1 MNTVKTLVL
10 SSKSD
15 DLSRAAQIWSDG
27 GLVAFPTETVYGL
40 GADARNDHAVAQI
53 YAAKGRPSFNPLI
66 VHVPDV
72 ETARRYVDFSAEAEL
87 LAAKFWP
94 GALTLVLPLRQD
106 AGISPLVTAGL
117 TTLAIRVPNGDVA
130 QAVLREFN
138 GPIAAPSANP
148 SGRVSPTSAAHVI
161 AGLSGRIDAV
171 IDGGQCGVGVES
183 TIVGCVNE
191 PALLRLGGVP
201 AEAIEAALGR
211 PLTAAGEEI
220 VAPGQLASHYAPEG
234 TMRLNV
240 TDAQADETLLGFGPV
255 EGAALSLSVTG
266 DLVEAAANLFD
277 CLHQLNALGAT
288 KIAVSP
294 VPDVGLGRAIN
305 DRLARAA
312 APRD

>member
-15 DLSRAAQIWSDG
+15 DLARAAQIWSDG

-87 LAAKFWP
+87 LASEFWP

-161 AGLSGRIDAV
+161 AGLSGRIDAI

-183 TIVGCVNE
+183 TIVGCVSE

>member
-15 DLSRAAQIWSDG
+15 DLARAAQIWSDG

-40 GADARNDHAVAQI
+40 GTDARNDHAVAQI

-87 LAAKFWP
+87 LASEFWP

-130 QAVLREFN
+130 QSVLREFN

-183 TIVGCVNE
+183 TIVGCVRE

>member
-1 MNTVKTLVL
+1 M
-10 SSKSD
+10 
-15 DLSRAAQIWSDG
+15 
-27 GLVAFPTETVYGL
+27 
-40 GADARNDHAVAQI
+40 
-53 YAAKGRPSFNPLI
+53 
-66 VHVPDV
+66 HVTDV
-72 ETARRYVDFSAEAEL
+72 ETARRYVTFSAEAEV
-87 LAAKFWP
+87 LAAQFWP
-94 GALTLVLPLRQD
+94 GALTLVLPLRAD

-117 TTLAIRVPNGDVA
+117 ETLAIRVPQGDVA
-130 QAVLREFN
+130 QGVLRSFD
-138 GPIAAPSANP
+138 GPVAAPSANP

-183 TIVGCVNE
+183 TIVGCVGE

-211 PLTAAGEEI
+211 PLVPAGEGI

-240 TDAQADETLLGFGPV
+240 TDPQPDETLLGFGPV
-255 EGAALSLSVTG
+255 EGAALWLSETG
-266 DLVEAAANLFD
+266 DLVEAAANLFE
-277 CLHQLNALGAT
+277 CLHQLNSLGAA

>member
-15 DLSRAAQIWSDG
+15 DLARAAQIWSDG

-40 GADARNDHAVAQI
+40 GADARNDRAVAQI

-72 ETARRYVDFSAEAEL
+72 ETARRYVDFSAEAEH
-87 LAAKFWP
+87 LASEFWP

-130 QAVLREFN
+130 QAVLREFD

-148 SGRVSPTSAAHVI
+148 SGRVSPTSAAHVS

-183 TIVGCVNE
+183 TIGGCVSE

-240 TDAQADETLLGFGPV
+240 TDPQADETLLGFGPV

>member
-1 MNTVKTLVL
+1 MTTVKTILL

-15 DLSRAAQIWSDG
+15 DLTRAAQIWRDG

-72 ETARRYVDFSAEAEL
+72 ETARRYVTFSAEAEV
-87 LAAKFWP
+87 LAARFWP
-94 GALTLVLPLRQD
+94 GALTLVLPLRAD

-117 TTLAIRVPNGDVA
+117 ETLAIRVPQGDVA
-130 QAVLREFN
+130 QGVLRSFD
-138 GPIAAPSANP
+138 GPVAAPSANP
-148 SGRVSPTSAAHVI
+148 SGRVSPTSASHVI

-183 TIVGCVNE
+183 TIVSGVGE

-201 AEAIEAALGR
+201 AEAIEVALGR
-211 PLTAAGEEI
+211 PLVPAGEGI

-240 TDAQADETLLGFGPV
+240 TDPQPDETLLGFGPI
-255 EGAALSLSVTG
+255 EGAALSLSETG
-266 DLVEAAANLFD
+266 DLVEAAANLFE
-277 CLHQLNALGAT
+277 CLHQLNALGAA

-305 DRLARAA
+305 DRLARAS

>member
-1 MNTVKTLVL
+1 MTTVKTILL

-15 DLSRAAQIWSDG
+15 DLTRAAQIWRDG

-53 YAAKGRPSFNPLI
+53 YAAKGRPLFNPLI

-72 ETARRYVDFSAEAEL
+72 ETARRYVIFSAEAEV
-87 LAAKFWP
+87 LAAQFWP
-94 GALTLVLPLRQD
+94 GALTLVLPLRAD

-117 TTLAIRVPNGDVA
+117 ETLAIRVPQGDVA
-130 QAVLREFN
+130 QGVLRSFD
-138 GPIAAPSANP
+138 GPVAAPSANP

-183 TIVGCVNE
+183 TIVGCVGE

-201 AEAIEAALGR
+201 AEAIEAAMGR
-211 PLTAAGEEI
+211 PLVPAGEGI

-240 TDAQADETLLGFGPV
+240 TEPQPDETLLGFGPID
-255 EGAALSLSVTG
+255 GAALSLSETG
-266 DLVEAAANLFD
+266 DLVEAAANLFE
-277 CLHQLNALGAT
+277 CLHQLNALGAA